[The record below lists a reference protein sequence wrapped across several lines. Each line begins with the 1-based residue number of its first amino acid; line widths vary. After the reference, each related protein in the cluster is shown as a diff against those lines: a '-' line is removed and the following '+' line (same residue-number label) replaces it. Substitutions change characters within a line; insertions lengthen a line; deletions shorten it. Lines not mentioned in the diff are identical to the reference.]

1 MREHKNASRLTDA
14 LPLRPRQSGDSRIAG
29 WVSERN
35 LLSGIGAGE
44 GGVGH
49 GEVGWVGVWGEGG
62 GENLG
67 K

>member
-1 MREHKNASRLTDA
+1 MSC
-14 LPLRPRQSGDSRIAG
+14 PVWSI
-29 WVSERN
+29 SERN

>member
-1 MREHKNASRLTDA
+1 MLATVPERRSDGLA
-14 LPLRPRQSGDSRIAG
+14 
-29 WVSERN
+29 WRN

>member
-1 MREHKNASRLTDA
+1 VSVCLELMEREWWGLWWAGTSGA
-14 LPLRPRQSGDSRIAG
+14 LVLRY
-29 WVSERN
+29 VSERN

>member
-1 MREHKNASRLTDA
+1 MFCFSWRVEKKSGCVRLLKGICFRGSA
-14 LPLRPRQSGDSRIAG
+14 L
-29 WVSERN
+29 EK
-35 LLSGIGAGE
+35 